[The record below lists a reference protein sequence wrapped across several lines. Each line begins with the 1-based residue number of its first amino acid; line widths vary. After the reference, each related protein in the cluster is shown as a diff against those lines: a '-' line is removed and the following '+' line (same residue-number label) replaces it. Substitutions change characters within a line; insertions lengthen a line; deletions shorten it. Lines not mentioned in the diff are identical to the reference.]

1 LYIASVIQKARRM
14 FDSKK
19 DKEKERY
26 YLLPGM
32 GGRAYR
38 RKQNVIL
45 KASIAVGLIVAGIFA
60 LVMYL
65 IHSSPK

>member
-1 LYIASVIQKARRM
+1 MRKSRHSA
-14 FDSKK
+14 

-38 RKQNVIL
+38 RKQKVIV
-45 KASIAVGLIVAGIFA
+45 KAAVIVGLIVSALFA
-60 LVMYL
+60 IIAYFIYRDPL
-65 IHSSPK
+65 